1 MTALKKKILKWLL
14 LSILVIGTTGGI
26 VAYKMWNKPHR
37 NVEATTA
44 IAVTA
49 TKLTTEY
56 ETNEPEA
63 NIDYLDKV
71 LEVTGEINEISKNQK
86 GEAVITLK
94 GTDMGGVI
102 CTLESAMPAVTKTGA
117 TVVVRGICTGYL
129 TDVVLVRCIIE
140 TK

>member
-1 MTALKKKILKWLL
+1 MALLKKKILKWIL
-14 LSILVIGTTGGI
+14 LSIIVVGTTGGI
-26 VAYKMWNKPHR
+26 VAYKMWTKPHR
-37 NVEATTA
+37 NVEETKA
-44 IAVTA
+44 ITVAA

-56 ETNEPEA
+56 EANEPEA
-63 NIDYLDKV
+63 NSEYLDKV

-86 GEAVITLK
+86 GETVITLK
-94 GTDMGGVI
+94 GTDMGGII
-102 CTLESAMPAVTKTGA
+102 CTLEGATPAETKPGA